1 MADMNEFEEYEISES
16 DIDKVLDYLRL
27 KNPQAAPE
35 DAIAYL
41 EQYAKL
47 IHQAGHTLDDKALRE
62 LYEKFSSGDL

>member
-27 KNPQAAPE
+27 NNPQATPE
-35 DAIAYL
+35 DAIVYL

-47 IHQAGHTLDDKALRE
+47 IHQAGHILDDKALRE